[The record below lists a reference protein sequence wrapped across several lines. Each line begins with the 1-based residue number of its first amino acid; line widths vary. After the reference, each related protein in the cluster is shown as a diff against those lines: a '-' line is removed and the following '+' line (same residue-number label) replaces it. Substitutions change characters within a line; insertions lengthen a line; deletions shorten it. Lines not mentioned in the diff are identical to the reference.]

1 MIPAQRFRPP
11 DGGNAPTPTAP
22 SARKAQAGKNS
33 FPQTPFLFARLFAG
47 FARFFGGRATNQKG
61 WRVGLENLGL
71 TSIIN
76 LTHIL
81 IFYNRV
87 LDRFLYFLI

>member
-1 MIPAQRFRPP
+1 LIPAQRFRPP

-47 FARFFGGRATNQKG
+47 FARFFGGRA
-61 WRVGLENLGL
+61 
-71 TSIIN
+71 IIKFN
-76 LTHIL
+76 
-81 IFYNRV
+81 NRPCPTAPV
-87 LDRFLYFLI
+87 RGRQ